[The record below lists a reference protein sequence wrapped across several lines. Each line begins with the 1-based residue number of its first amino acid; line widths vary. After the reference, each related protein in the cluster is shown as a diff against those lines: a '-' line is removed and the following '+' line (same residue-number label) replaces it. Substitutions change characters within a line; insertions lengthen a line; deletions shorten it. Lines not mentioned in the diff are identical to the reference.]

1 LSSTLSRVLVW
12 VLLLICIVP
21 YAHAADRSKSLPPRY
36 QHWVNEEVNYIID
49 GNERKQFLSLLT
61 DAQRDS
67 FIEDFWR
74 VRNPDPN
81 SDANTYKEEHYSRL
95 AYANEHFGS
104 VNAQNGWRSDQGRI
118 YIILGAPKQKVTYP
132 SARNVRPMEI
142 WFYQS
147 PSLALPPY
155 FNLVFYKRSI
165 GEPYSLYSP
174 NRDGPARLV
183 SSLEALNDQKRSLE
197 ILRKSLGDEV
207 ATTALSLI
215 PGESVNFD
223 EYEPNL
229 SSDMLLSNIEG
240 LPDNPLTQDRLNAN
254 RLREHV
260 TTSILSGEE
269 PPEMTWAVFRDEKGE
284 ATVSYLL
291 RFQAPDSKLIG
302 PGPNKALE
310 YNLTLRTTVLTADGK
325 PVYDQEEALTGQVT
339 EAQADIARKKRFGAE
354 SRLPLVPGKY
364 TVVATLTNNLTQTAT
379 RQHASITVPAA
390 KSRLIGISPL
400 LAYSQAPAIP
410 DPNSALPFSA
420 SKLRFIPRGAQ
431 SLTLRQGERLPI
443 VFQLWL
449 DPKAPDTG
457 VPEKIHIRYVFG
469 AVTASHETPTEED
482 EEIET
487 SNRDAAGNLL
497 TGHTVNT
504 SSLEPGIYRLVV
516 GASKSGAQQTAYETM
531 TVHVE
536 PVANQVDAWTAYGA
550 AAPDGATLD
559 DLKRGLSAEA
569 QGADAEAQRLYTKA
583 LTEGSTELRPLD
595 KLAALLSRHGQTAE
609 LGALSQQPILSRTA
623 ADPKTLLAIAQALTK
638 SGDPKAAVRMLELQ
652 IKLQPPNAGLYR
664 TLADAYEAMGD
675 SSKAR
680 DLRTL
685 AAGTN

>member
-1 LSSTLSRVLVW
+1 
-12 VLLLICIVP
+12 
-21 YAHAADRSKSLPPRY
+21 
-36 QHWVNEEVNYIID
+36 
-49 GNERKQFLSLLT
+49 
-61 DAQRDS
+61 
-67 FIEDFWR
+67 
-74 VRNPDPN
+74 
-81 SDANTYKEEHYSRL
+81 
-95 AYANEHFGS
+95 
-104 VNAQNGWRSDQGRI
+104 
-118 YIILGAPKQKVTYP
+118 
-132 SARNVRPMEI
+132 
-142 WFYQS
+142 
-147 PSLALPPY
+147 
-155 FNLVFYKRSI
+155 
-165 GEPYSLYSP
+165 
-174 NRDGPARLV
+174 
-183 SSLEALNDQKRSLE
+183 
-197 ILRKSLGDEV
+197 
-207 ATTALSLI
+207 
-215 PGESVNFD
+215 
-223 EYEPNL
+223 
-229 SSDMLLSNIEG
+229 
-240 LPDNPLTQDRLNAN
+240 
-254 RLREHV
+254 
-260 TTSILSGEE
+260 
-269 PPEMTWAVFRDEKGE
+269 
-284 ATVSYLL
+284 
-291 RFQAPDSKLIG
+291 
-302 PGPNKALE
+302 
-310 YNLTLRTTVLTADGK
+310 
-325 PVYDQEEALTGQVT
+325 
-339 EAQADIARKKRFGAE
+339 
-354 SRLPLVPGKY
+354 
-364 TVVATLTNNLTQTAT
+364 
-379 RQHASITVPAA
+379 
-390 KSRLIGISPL
+390 
-400 LAYSQAPAIP
+400 
-410 DPNSALPFSA
+410 
-420 SKLRFIPRGAQ
+420 
-431 SLTLRQGERLPI
+431 